1 MFYIRGGEGVVVIH
15 QKVENHGV
23 HCDPFF
29 LAIFSEILG
38 GLNPLLR
45 NIGAIA
51 PRPCSGA
58 LGYNEIW
65 LSMTFVKYIAWSDSE
80 YNIANQV
87 MLVSCK

>member
-51 PRPCSGA
+51 QPPA
-58 LGYNEIW
+58 PVPAPLGITRFGYR
-65 LSMTFVKYIAWSDSE
+65 
-80 YNIANQV
+80 
-87 MLVSCK
+87 

>member
-38 GLNPLLR
+38 GLNPH
-45 NIGAIA
+45 
-51 PRPCSGA
+51 PPCSGT